1 MEHGGP
7 VWLLTMHGPAVQPV
21 RERLA
26 TAPEAGFVQAWK
38 QVAGLPAPND
48 KGRLRKPSADLQR

>member
-1 MEHGGP
+1 M
-7 VWLLTMHGPAVQPV
+7 WLLTMHGPAVQPV